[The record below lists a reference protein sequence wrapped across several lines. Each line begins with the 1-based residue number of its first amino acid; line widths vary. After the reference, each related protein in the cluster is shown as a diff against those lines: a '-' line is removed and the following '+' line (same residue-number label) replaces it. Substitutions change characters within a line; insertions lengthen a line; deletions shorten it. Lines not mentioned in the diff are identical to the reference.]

1 MTAKQT
7 ALIAELVANAPK
19 WAAWLAIDKDGA
31 ATYFSDKPRLVKD
44 GGFWATKR
52 MESQFENDCEER
64 KGFEKIWENTL
75 TKINARKAKS
85 TNE

>member
-1 MTAKQT
+1 MTPKQT
-7 ALIAELVANAPK
+7 AIIAELAANAPK
-19 WAAWLAIDKDGA
+19 WAAWLAIDKDGT

-44 GGFWATKR
+44 GGFWATKTMFSR
-52 MESQFENDCEER
+52 FENDCETR
-64 KGFEKIWENTL
+64 KGFEKIWEATL